1 GLPRKRITVA
11 TFTAPARKAPGIPGT
26 IKLGAKPGAAH
37 DAAAKPRALTITW
50 GAAKNVA
57 RYGVRVAL
65 PDGRKLFFLRD
76 ADDRVVR
83 ITDAPADGR
92 VVVRVVGL
100 RADNSHGPAATANSS
115 LAGGNR

>member
-1 GLPRKRITVA
+1 V
-11 TFTAPARKAPGIPGT
+11 
-26 IKLGAKPGAAH
+26 
-37 DAAAKPRALTITW
+37 TW
-50 GAAKNVA
+50 GRAKGAV

-76 ADDRVVR
+76 ADQRVVR
-83 ITDAPADGR
+83 ISDAPADGR

-115 LAGGNR
+115 LSGGNR